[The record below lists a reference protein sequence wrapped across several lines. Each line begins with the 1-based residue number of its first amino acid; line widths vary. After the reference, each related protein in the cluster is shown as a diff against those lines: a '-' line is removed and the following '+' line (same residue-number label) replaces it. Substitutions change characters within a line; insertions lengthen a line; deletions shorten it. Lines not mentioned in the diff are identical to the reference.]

1 MPVENLP
8 IFAAMG
14 SVVAF
19 GAIML
24 VEDWK
29 DSRREEQA
37 RAARYAEHRRR
48 AMYLVEQ
55 GCKSRAAY
63 YQN

>member
-19 GAIML
+19 GVAML
-24 VEDWK
+24 AEDWK
-29 DSRREEQA
+29 DERRNEQA

-48 AMYLVEQ
+48 ALALVVEGRKQ
-55 GCKSRAAY
+55 R
-63 YQN
+63 QNRF

>member
-8 IFAAMG
+8 IFAAMV

-19 GAIML
+19 GVAML
-24 VEDWK
+24 AEDWK

-48 AMYLVEQ
+48 ALALVAEGRKQ
-55 GCKSRAAY
+55 R
-63 YQN
+63 QNRF

>member
-19 GAIML
+19 SVAML
-24 VEDWK
+24 AEDWK

-37 RAARYAEHRRR
+37 RAARYAEHRRK

-55 GCKSRAAY
+55 GRKSRAAHY
-63 YQN
+63 

>member
-19 GAIML
+19 GVAML

-37 RAARYAEHRRR
+37 RAVRCAEHRRR
-48 AMYLVEQ
+48 ALALVVEGRKQ
-55 GCKSRAAY
+55 R
-63 YQN
+63 QNRF

>member
-14 SVVAF
+14 SVVAS
-19 GAIML
+19 GMAML
-24 VEDWK
+24 AEDWK
-29 DSRREEQA
+29 DARREEQA
-37 RAARYAEHRRR
+37 RAARYAEHRRK

-55 GCKSRAAY
+55 GRKTRAAY
-63 YQN
+63 Y